1 MIGEIL
7 GNYRILKKLGEGG
20 MGTVYLARDLSLERE
35 VALKIISPELARNPR
50 LMARFRVEAI
60 AQAKLNHSNITVIHS
75 FDQEK
80 DSCYIVMEFVDGKTL
95 KNVIKEEGAIP
106 VDRALNIF
114 SQVLEGI
121 AYAHSR
127 GVVHRDIK
135 PSNIFLTKEQ
145 RVKIG
150 DFGIAK
156 VKGIEGLT
164 KMGASL
170 GSPLYSS
177 PEQLL
182 GKKTD
187 GRTDVYSL
195 GITLYEMLTGKRPFK
210 PSDDSEYKII
220 KEVIEAKPPKPSE
233 LDNRIPAA
241 IDAVLMKSLAKSPDD
256 RFQNVNEFE
265 QEIKRLISP
274 VTPVPEKKEPIK
286 KKTVRKIKFADR
298 KAAGVKGLK
307 GIPERKRI
315 LAFALVLSIILV
327 SIILFL
333 IYSGKSKPLPQ
344 TMTTGPSK
352 EVSPSDTTQ
361 PADQFPT
368 TVKPAPGKSAVTQ
381 PGGIKTHYDT
391 TKKPLQIM
399 SGGEVSETL
408 KKMDWFIQKGNY
420 SKAVGV
426 GKKAIKNG
434 IVSMEIY
441 LELAMAYYYDGK
453 KEQARE
459 YYWKVLELS
468 ESIRFNVSYQYEKNK
483 EISGTL
489 NISKSKL
496 FFQSRRKHLTQT
508 QFSIPLSQ
516 IKRVSLDIMSDITG
530 IFKKKKHRK
539 NPILIIKG
547 KEKQRYAIQL
557 ESRDTK
563 LRRFIKDVIDTLREE
578 LEESA

>member
-1 MIGEIL
+1 
-7 GNYRILKKLGEGG
+7 
-20 MGTVYLARDLSLERE
+20 
-35 VALKIISPELARNPR
+35 
-50 LMARFRVEAI
+50 
-60 AQAKLNHSNITVIHS
+60 
-75 FDQEK
+75 
-80 DSCYIVMEFVDGKTL
+80 
-95 KNVIKEEGAIP
+95 
-106 VDRALNIF
+106 
-114 SQVLEGI
+114 
-121 AYAHSR
+121 
-127 GVVHRDIK
+127 
-135 PSNIFLTKEQ
+135 
-145 RVKIG
+145 
-150 DFGIAK
+150 

-187 GRTDVYSL
+187 SRTDVYSL
-195 GITLYEMLTGKRPFK
+195 GITLYEMLTGKQPFK

-220 KEVIEAKPPKPSE
+220 KEVMEVKPQKPSE
-233 LDNRIPAA
+233 LDKRIPAA
-241 IDAVLMKSLAKSPDD
+241 IDTVVMKSLAKSPND
-256 RFQNVNEFE
+256 RFQSVNEFE
-265 QEIKRLISP
+265 QEINKLISP
-274 VTPVPEKKEPIK
+274 KTPVPEKKEPIK
-286 KKTVRKIKFADR
+286 KKTKRKIKFTDK
-298 KAAGVKGLK
+298 KAASVKGPK
-307 GIPERKRI
+307 EIPERKRI

-344 TMTTGPSK
+344 TMTTGPSE
-352 EVSPSDTTQ
+352 EVSPSDTAQ
-361 PADQFPT
+361 PADKFPT
-368 TVKPAPGKSAVTQ
+368 IVKPGPGKSTVTQ

-391 TKKPLQIM
+391 TKKPLQII
-399 SGGEVSETL
+399 SGGEVSEPL

-426 GKKAIKNG
+426 GQKAIKNG
-434 IVSMEIY
+434 IVSAEIY

-453 KEQARE
+453 KDLARE
-459 YYWKVLELS
+459 HYWKVLELS
-468 ESIRFNVSYQYEKNK
+468 ESIPFNVSYQYEKNK
-483 EISGTL
+483 KISGTL

-539 NPILIIKG
+539 NPILIIKS

-563 LRRFIKDVIDTLREE
+563 LRRFIKDIINTLRKE
-578 LEESA
+578 LEGSK